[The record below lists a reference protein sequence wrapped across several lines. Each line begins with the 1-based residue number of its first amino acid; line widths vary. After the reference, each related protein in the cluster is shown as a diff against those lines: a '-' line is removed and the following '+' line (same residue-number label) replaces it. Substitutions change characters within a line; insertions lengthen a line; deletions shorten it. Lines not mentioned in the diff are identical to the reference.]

1 MAVFVRAPLT
11 FTPHRYTPQLWAGLR
26 CAAPLSLLASLLL
39 ASPLAQAMGS
49 AAPFTPPK
57 HTAAAASG
65 VAESAPAVPDASS
78 AGLAGVRLGKPSAA
92 LIDGQ
97 WVAPGAT
104 VRGAQLTQLNQ
115 AGATLRHSD
124 GRLEFMPLTPGVQ
137 WVRRAAATA
146 TAPTA
151 PTAKAA
157 TTAPASLASSL
168 SPSSKRVPP
177 HED

>member
-1 MAVFVRAPLT
+1 MAVLVKAPLT
-11 FTPHRYTPQLWAGLR
+11 TPPQRRAALR
-26 CAAPLSLLASLLL
+26 CAAPRRLLAGLLL
-39 ASPLAQAMGS
+39 ASPLLTPPLAQAMGS

-57 HTAAAASG
+57 HTAAAANG
-65 VAESAPAVPDASS
+65 VAEGAPAAPDAGS

-104 VRGAQLTQLNQ
+104 VRGAQLTQLSV

-146 TAPTA
+146 PTA
-151 PTAKAA
+151 NAANAA
-157 TTAPASLASSL
+157 TAAPASLASSL
-168 SPSSKRVPP
+168 SPSSKRVPSP
-177 HED
+177 